1 MTLKAFGKRVS
12 TPGSYVPFA
21 EGGFR
26 TPSGKCEFYSAG
38 RGKLGHDPLPGYVPP
53 HEDPQTRPELASKYP
68 LQMISPPA
76 SSSLNSTFVNMPR
89 QRKAEGRPTLH
100 MHPADAAS
108 RGLEAGMTVCVH
120 NERGRLS
127 AALQISTDI
136 REGTAALPGKW
147 WHGESGN
154 LLTSALYAPGGQPAF
169 NDTFVDVSRG

>member
-1 MTLKAFGKRVS
+1 MVA
-12 TPGSYVPFA
+12 GS
-21 EGGFR
+21 ERRFR
-26 TPSGKCEFYSAG
+26 P
-38 RGKLGHDPLPGYVPP
+38 RD
-53 HEDPQTRPELASKYP
+53 QRP
-68 LQMISPPA
+68 
-76 SSSLNSTFVNMPR
+76 V
-89 QRKAEGRPTLH
+89 H
-100 MHPADAAS
+100 
-108 RGLEAGMTVCVH
+108 VH